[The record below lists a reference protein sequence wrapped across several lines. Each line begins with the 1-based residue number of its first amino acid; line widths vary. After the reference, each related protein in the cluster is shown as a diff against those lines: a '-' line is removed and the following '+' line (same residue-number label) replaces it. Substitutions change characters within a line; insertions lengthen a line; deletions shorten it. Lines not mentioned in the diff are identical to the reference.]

1 MAKSYKVAV
10 MGNDSGEE
18 FWGYGIGLKVF
29 DLSVD
34 QICSL
39 LEKPDINN
47 GIDHAKLG
55 AQPTLTYAVQGGGR
69 FFPSVSREEI
79 ARVMQGVDVFIA
91 MLPASPGFYGF
102 MSIDF
107 YACLTED
114 NLLDQC
120 STVIARIVET
130 STGTTRRGRR
140 NRNSTDVNSI
150 LKMYRLDSE
159 KFKDKLR
166 KLSNDCM
173 HI

>member
-1 MAKSYKVAV
+1 MWLPACNGFIV
-10 MGNDSGEE
+10 
-18 FWGYGIGLKVF
+18 
-29 DLSVD
+29 
-34 QICSL
+34 SL
-39 LEKPDINN
+39 IIVTFFTCMSSLF
-47 GIDHAKLG
+47 
-55 AQPTLTYAVQGGGR
+55 VQ
-69 FFPSVSREEI
+69 EI